1 MATLFYLTGSFKLK
15 VQDVWVKSLR
25 FIGRGFSIDKY
36 YELKEYKRLGV
47 SSLTLS
53 FELKF
58 PQIRDIS
65 RVEIPGLPHGVTA
78 SNFGK
83 AEANA
88 APDDIAAGIVNMI
101 LQTIGSAANLVAFS
115 TSVRDFVLIGNLP
128 LLPQS
133 RPLFDRIEALYDI
146 RMHIPEYPEY
156 RTAIGAALS
165 YTSRP

>member
-1 MATLFYLTGSFKLK
+1 
-15 VQDVWVKSLR
+15 
-25 FIGRGFSIDKY
+25 
-36 YELKEYKRLGV
+36 
-47 SSLTLS
+47 
-53 FELKF
+53 
-58 PQIRDIS
+58 
-65 RVEIPGLPHGVTA
+65 
-78 SNFGK
+78 
-83 AEANA
+83 
-88 APDDIAAGIVNMI
+88 MI